1 MPEWKMMQQ
10 IPKSEDLELL
20 LQHVCTKWANAFKI
34 FNRIGKD
41 SRLDNCFFPKL
52 ILFRSRCFHCI
63 FANQTSTMNEII
75 WSLKPFHELGPH
87 ELYDILRLRSEVFVV
102 EQQCIFLDM
111 DNKDQ
116 VCHHLQGRLNDELIV
131 SVRIVPP
138 GIAYDEPSIG
148 RVVGSPR
155 HRGIGAGK
163 ALMKKAIEETIRL
176 YGEVPIKIGA
186 QLYLKKFYEEQG
198 FVQCSE
204 TYMEDDIPH
213 IKMLRNT

>member
-1 MPEWKMMQQ
+1 MISHRDESIVILPAKPDDMNKIEWTLKAFA
-10 IPKSEDLELL
+10 EL
-20 LQHVCTKWANAFKI
+20 T
-34 FNRIGKD
+34 
-41 SRLDNCFFPKL
+41 
-52 ILFRSRCFHCI
+52 
-63 FANQTSTMNEII
+63 
-75 WSLKPFHELGPH
+75 PH

-116 VCHHLQGRLNDELIV
+116 SCHHLLGRMGDELVV

-138 GIAYDEPSIG
+138 GISYEEPSIG

-163 ALMKKAIEETIRL
+163 ALMQKAIEETIRL
-176 YGEVPIKIGA
+176 HGNLPVKIGA

-204 TYMEDDIPH
+204 TYMEDEIPH
-213 IKMLRNT
+213 IKMIRNA